1 MTNFFLDHSYLSQAY
16 LENPLIPGG
25 GSENGSSQFDVD
37 VDVDPSQYL
46 ISRREGSFDGDVLDS
61 AEDVR
66 ARLQVSKA

>member
-37 VDVDPSQYL
+37 PSQYL
-46 ISRREGSFDGDVLDS
+46 ISRRAGSFEGDVFDS